1 MAGVDELAKG
11 GLLSN
16 EGIIPETGLGLD
28 GVGTVLGPG
37 IKGMLTGDFN
47 AFSGI
52 GTVLGYAAGGPIGA
66 AIGGAIGKSIGGGK
80 DVDRNIHFGG
90 LQIPDEAPEFIQRFK
105 LGGGAHDLSDYRGF
119 DHVFNNL
126 ANPVRAVSDI
136 MVKRL
141 QTLGLDELG
150 QEVTDARANLDAV
163 ASSPQHASFKIQQLL
178 DVVTGAEVVVQNA
191 FDYIDNN
198 PEKKSL
204 FENSSGV
211 SFDNFKKELDRQGFE
226 YFHGQIIDPLYTL
239 AEKNIESDVSNYQ
252 NQTISPDEI
261 RKAID
266 SGAPIGGELERAIGT
281 HTKRVAQEVMGGN
294 IVLHEGLYY
303 QADGA
308 GFPIAGTGVSA
319 GDLARMRA
327 GATTEEKALNPI
339 TPEIIGRLQEENT
352 KKVTEGQYRSVG
364 EISRQGDPRERT
376 KEFNTYFNGDFR
388 NPIIDISGA
397 RNAFIGADN
406 TGSAPVKEPTPQ
418 PQQGQGFGIKE
429 EQNRQLVNDLFE
441 ENPWMKDV
449 YGGADNVHLVDSSKD
464 PERLKAN
471 IGGGGI
477 EFYPESEPGLPEIP
491 NPDFGKKTRLEIFS
505 EDLANDPEALKSAV
519 YLDLF
524 HGITTHPKFKPYTDQ
539 IKNSFTPKQKA
550 WHDEQALELGI
561 DINSPEDMDAFYDR
575 VVTPKY
581 LRGAF
586 NILPDNSLGELA
598 GYAKGFRGPNELW
611 PGHSTDLYTQEQRS
625 IIGELSEVLG
635 QKSLQPGL
643 LGDAF
648 IPGEA
653 TAPSPD
659 IHVVDPRDSNDLR
672 YDPGMPDVQELTPQ
686 PDTTTPD
693 LGTTDISP
701 FTGDTSTTSTF
712 SEEARKAVEG
722 WERELEAYES
732 SLTPER
738 IAEIRGEIDR
748 GGITTDPNK
757 KGFGIPTSTLLG
769 IAALGTGLLTGG
781 GSGSNTTDT
790 ETPETPRRLD
800 IELPPST
807 QFSGLVGS
815 SNTSPY
821 NTPYTEE
828 VLQGNI
834 KPQKLAMMSELELP
848 FRDERAF
855 PFVSRGLLF

>member
-1 MAGVDELAKG
+1 MAFNDGVPTSPDPVTFAVTQALKYGLKELGIPASPLEAVTKLFG
-11 GLLSN
+11 SFKSKHNATQWVGIKLPGDAEEKVPYLKQQGITSN
-16 EGIIPETGLGLD
+16 PRIIPRNRYWDQAWHEGIDPL
-28 GVGTVLGPG
+28 
-37 IKGMLTGDFN
+37 
-47 AFSGI
+47 
-52 GTVLGYAAGGPIGA
+52 
-66 AIGGAIGKSIGGGK
+66 
-80 DVDRNIHFGG
+80 
-90 LQIPDEAPEFIQRFK
+90 
-105 LGGGAHDLSDYRGF
+105 
-119 DHVFNNL
+119 
-126 ANPVRAVSDI
+126 VRAGDNTQKRLESLIRLYPDLKEVSD
-136 MVKRL
+136 
-141 QTLGLDELG
+141 TLRNSRNHML
-150 QEVTDARANLDAV
+150 EVS
-163 ASSPQHASFKIQQLL
+163 SSPQDAMGRAQGYTNALYTAESAINDFLGDESVQRDIQEKTGMPFDDFKASFDLASDKLAMANSLEHVLNPQLSRQ
-178 DVVTGAEVVVQNA
+178 T
-191 FDYIDNN
+191 
-198 PEKKSL
+198 EKLTRHEYGGRGGGTQKPS
-204 FENSSGV
+204 
-211 SFDNFKKELDRQGFE
+211 ELDKIIKKGVEDKYTPIIQG
-226 YFHGQIIDPLYTL
+226 GGRGPNNKQIITGYHERVPLPGQTTRGGQQKYGKGKQISPEEYNRIIDDAKEEAYELYTGDAKRAIQDAQAL
-239 AEKNIESDVSNYQ
+239 IEKTPSFGDTQYFNPF
-252 NQTISPDEI
+252 SPDW
-261 RKAID
+261 
-266 SGAPIGGELERAIGT
+266 
-281 HTKRVAQEVMGGN
+281 
-294 IVLHEGLYY
+294 
-303 QADGA
+303 
-308 GFPIAGTGVSA
+308 
-319 GDLARMRA
+319 
-327 GATTEEKALNPI
+327 
-339 TPEIIGRLQEENT
+339 
-352 KKVTEGQYRSVG
+352 
-364 EISRQGDPRERT
+364 
-376 KEFNTYFNGDFR
+376 
-388 NPIIDISGA
+388 
-397 RNAFIGADN
+397 
-406 TGSAPVKEPTPQ
+406 TPQ
-418 PQQGQGFGIKE
+418 PRPQQGQGLGIKE

-441 ENPWMKDV
+441 ENPWMEDV

-464 PERLKAN
+464 PERLKSN
-471 IGGGGI
+471 TGGGGI

-693 LGTTDISP
+693 LGTTDTSP
-701 FTGDTSTTSTF
+701 FTGDTSPTSTSTF

-848 FRDERAF
+848 FRDERAY
-855 PFVSRGLLF
+855 PFTNRPDTTPIFGLL